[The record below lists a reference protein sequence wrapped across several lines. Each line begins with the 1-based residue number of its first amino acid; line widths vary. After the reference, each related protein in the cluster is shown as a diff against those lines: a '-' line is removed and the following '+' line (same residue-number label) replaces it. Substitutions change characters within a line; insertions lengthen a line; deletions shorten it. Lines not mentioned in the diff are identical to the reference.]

1 VVTLIVA
8 AIVIVGMWVGMHAL
22 RRKNERTAREQ
33 RRLEAEAH
41 AVEGDAEASEPVS
54 PRTG

>member
-8 AIVIVGMWVGMHAL
+8 AIVIAGMWVGMHAL
-22 RRKNERTAREQ
+22 RRRNERTAREQ

-41 AVEGDAEASEPVS
+41 AGDGDAEASEPVS

>member
-8 AIVIVGMWVGMHAL
+8 AVVIVGMWVGMHAL

-41 AVEGDAEASEPVS
+41 AGEGDAEGSEPVS